1 MVRITVGL
9 IKCIYSS
16 NSLASDSSN
25 SSGMMGPPMT
35 TVSRAVR
42 PAASLAD
49 EVLARGKN
57 RSI

>member
-1 MVRITVGL
+1 MVRIAVGM

-16 NSLASDSSN
+16 NSV
-25 SSGMMGPPMT
+25 GMVGPPMT